1 MNIQRLLSIVKKE
14 IIQIRRDPPSLAM
27 AFVVPIMMLLIFG
40 YAVTTDVEHIKTAVL
55 DQSNSPESRKLV
67 EVFHNTGYF
76 DTETYVDNFKE
87 MTGLIDS
94 GKARVGIIIPPDY
107 TRKLHRNEQAQ
118 LQLIVD
124 GSDPLVART
133 ALSTAQVV
141 AQNEAFALKVKSLQ
155 QSGIPVNLQPA
166 IDLRFRIWY
175 NPNMESMKFNIPGL
189 IGLIMQNITMMLTAF
204 SMVRERE
211 RGTLEQLI
219 ITPVKPSELIL
230 GKLIPYIVISFID
243 ILIVLGFGIFWFK
256 VPVNGSVLLLLGL
269 SFIFLMGALG
279 LGMFVSTVAKTQL
292 QAMQVSFMIILPS
305 VLLSGFMFPRESM
318 PIIIQIIGYVIPLTY
333 FLEILRGIVLKGV
346 GFAYLWQDVLLLT
359 IFGTAILTLSIV
371 RMKKRLD

>member
-1 MNIQRLLSIVKKE
+1 MNLQRLLSIVKKE

-27 AFVVPIMMLLIFG
+27 GFVVPIMMLLIFG
-40 YAVTTDVEHIKTAVL
+40 YAVTTDVEHINTAVL
-55 DQSNSPESRKLV
+55 DQSNSIESRQLV
-67 EVFHNTGYF
+67 EVFRNTGYF
-76 DTETYVDNFKE
+76 DTETYVDNFKD

-94 GKARVGIIIPPDY
+94 GKARVGLIIPPDY
-107 TRKLHRNEQAQ
+107 TRKLKRNEQAQ
-118 LQLIVD
+118 LQLVVD

-141 AQNEAFALKVKSLQ
+141 AQNEAFGLKVKTLQ
-155 QSGIPVNLQPA
+155 QSGLPINLQPA

-204 SMVRERE
+204 AMVRERE

-219 ITPVKPSELIL
+219 ITPVKPFELIV
-230 GKLIPYIVISFID
+230 GKLIPYFFIAFID
-243 ILIVLGFGIFWFK
+243 VLIILGFGTFWFN

-279 LGMFVSTVAKTQL
+279 LGMFVSTIAKTQL

-318 PIIIQIIGYVIPLTY
+318 PKIIQIIGYVIPLTY
-333 FLEILRGIVLKGV
+333 FLKILRGIVLKGV
-346 GFAYLWQDVLLLT
+346 GIAYLWQDVLLLT
-359 IFGTAILTLSIV
+359 VFGIAILTLSIV

>member
-27 AFVVPIMMLLIFG
+27 AFVVPVMMLLIFG
-40 YAVTTDVEHIKTAVL
+40 YAVTTDVEHINTAVL
-55 DQSNSPESRKLV
+55 DQSNSLESRQLV
-67 EVFHNTGYF
+67 EVFRNTGYF
-76 DTETYVDNFKE
+76 DTETYVDNFEE
-87 MTGLIDS
+87 MTVLIDS

-107 TRKLHRNEQAQ
+107 TRKLKRNEQAQ

-141 AQNEAFALKVKSLQ
+141 AQNEAFGLKVKTLRQ
-155 QSGIPVNLQPA
+155 AGLPVNLEPA

-230 GKLIPYIVISFID
+230 GKLIPYIIIAFID
-243 ILIVLGFGIFWFK
+243 ILIVLGFGVFWFN

-279 LGMFVSTVAKTQL
+279 LGMFVSTIAKTQL

-318 PIIIQIIGYVIPLTY
+318 PKIIQLIGYVIPLTY
-333 FLEILRGIVLKGV
+333 FLKILRGIVLKGV
-346 GFAYLWQDVLLLT
+346 GLAYLWQDVLLLAV
-359 IFGTAILTLSIV
+359 FGIAILTLSIV

>member
-1 MNIQRLLSIVKKE
+1 MNMQRMWSIVKKE

-40 YAVTTDVEHIKTAVL
+40 YAVTTDVDHINTAVL
-55 DQSNSPESRKLV
+55 DQSNSLESRQLV
-67 EVFHNTGYF
+67 EVFRNTGYF
-76 DTETYVDNFKE
+76 DIETYVDNFKE

-107 TRKLHRNEQAQ
+107 TRKLKRNEQAQ
-118 LQLIVD
+118 LQLVVD

-141 AQNEAFALKVKSLQ
+141 TQNEAFGLKVKTLQ
-155 QSGIPVNLQPA
+155 QSGLPVNLQPA

-219 ITPVKPSELIL
+219 ITPVKPFELIV
-230 GKLIPYIVISFID
+230 GKLIPYIFIAFID
-243 ILIVLGFGIFWFK
+243 ILIILGFGTFWFN
-256 VPVNGSVLLLLGL
+256 VPVNGSILLLLGL
-269 SFIFLMGALG
+269 SFLFLMGALG

-318 PIIIQIIGYVIPLTY
+318 PKIIQTIGYVIPLTY
-333 FLEILRGIVLKGV
+333 FLRILRGIVLKGV
-346 GFAYLWQDVLLLT
+346 GLAYLWQDVLLLT
-359 IFGTAILTLSIV
+359 VFGIAILTLSVV

>member
-1 MNIQRLLSIVKKE
+1 MNLQRLLSVVKKE

-27 AFVVPIMMLLIFG
+27 AFVVPVMMLLIFG
-40 YAVTTDVEHIKTAVL
+40 YAVTTDVEHIDTAVL
-55 DQSNSPESRKLV
+55 DQTNSLESRQLV
-67 EVFHNTGYF
+67 EVFRNTGYF
-76 DTETYVDNFKE
+76 DTETYVQNFAE
-87 MTGLIDS
+87 LTTLIDT
-94 GKARVGIIIPPDY
+94 GRARVGIIIPPDY
-107 TRKLHRNEQAQ
+107 TNKLKRNEEAQ

-141 AQNEAFALKVKSLQ
+141 AQHEAFDLKVQTLRQ
-155 QSGIPVNLQPA
+155 TGLPVNLQPA

-204 SMVRERE
+204 AMVRERE

-219 ITPVKPSELIL
+219 ITPVKPFELIV
-230 GKLIPYIVISFID
+230 GKLIPYIFIAFID
-243 ILIVLGFGIFWFK
+243 ILIILGFGTFWFN
-256 VPVNGSVLLLLGL
+256 VPVNGSILLLLGL

-279 LGMFVSTVAKTQL
+279 LGMFVSTLAKTQL

-318 PIIIQIIGYVIPLTY
+318 PKIIQLIGYVIPLTY
-333 FLEILRGIVLKGV
+333 FLRILRGIVLKGV
-346 GFAYLWQDVLLLT
+346 GFAYLWQDVILLT
-359 IFGTAILTLSIV
+359 VFAAAILTLSIV